1 MPLPIR
7 GCALSS
13 TQTPPPLAGGGWGE
27 GAAAH
32 PTTIQAPGWL
42 HSATRLA
49 GPFLHRL
56 LRNRSFVIGA
66 VLVLF
71 VALVAIFAPVLA
83 PYDPMRSNFRVRLA
97 PPSMAH
103 WFGTDHFGRD
113 LLSRVI
119 YGGRASLE
127 IGISVVIAT
136 GIVGTTI
143 GAIAG
148 YFRRLDNLLMR
159 LMDALMAFP
168 AILLAIVISAVL
180 GSSIVNVV
188 IALGI
193 ATAPH
198 TARIVRA
205 SVLVVRE
212 MEYVEAARALGA
224 SDLRLLFGHVL
235 INALA
240 PLIVRLTY
248 VFAIAIL
255 AEAVLS
261 YIGVG
266 PPPPTPTFGNIIA
279 SERDFM
285 ETAPWT
291 VIFPGLAIVIS
302 VLGLNLLG
310 DGLRD
315 VLDPRM
321 KL

>member
-1 MPLPIR
+1 MDSAASRPHAVDRL
-7 GCALSS
+7 GALA
-13 TQTPPPLAGGGWGE
+13 L
-27 GAAAH
+27 
-32 PTTIQAPGWL
+32 
-42 HSATRLA
+42 R
-49 GPFLHRL
+49 RL
-56 LRNRSFVIGA
+56 LHNRSFVLGTS
-66 VLVLF
+66 LVLF
-71 VALVAIFAPVLA
+71 VVLVAIFADTLT
-83 PYDPMRSNFRVRLA
+83 PYDPLRSNFRARFVA
-97 PPSMAH
+97 PNAEH

-119 YGGRASLE
+119 FGGRMSLI
-127 IGISVVIAT
+127 IGFFVVLVT
-136 GIVGTTI
+136 GAAGTTI
-143 GAIAG
+143 GALAG
-148 YFRRLDNLLMR
+148 YFRSLDNALMR

-180 GSSIVNVV
+180 GASIVNVV
-188 IALGI
+188 IALSI
-193 ATAPH
+193 ATSPH
-198 TARIVRA
+198 TARIVRG
-205 SVLVVRE
+205 SVLVARE

-224 SDLRLLFGHVL
+224 GHLRVLFGHVL

-279 SERDFM
+279 GERDFL

-291 VIFPGLAIVIS
+291 MIFPGLAIVIS

>member
-1 MPLPIR
+1 
-7 GCALSS
+7 LSS
-13 TQTPPPLAGGGWGE
+13 
-27 GAAAH
+27 AAIDPG
-32 PTTIQAPGWL
+32 PTWFNDVA
-42 HSATRLA
+42 RLA
-49 GPFLHRL
+49 WPFVRRL
-56 LRNRSFVIGA
+56 LHNRSFVAGA

-71 VALVAIFAPVLA
+71 VVLVSALAPVLA
-83 PYDPMRSNFRVRLA
+83 PYDPMRSNFRARML
-97 PPSMAH
+97 PPAAAH

-127 IGISVVIAT
+127 IGFFVVVVT
-136 GIVGTTI
+136 GIAGTTI
-143 GAIAG
+143 GALAG
-148 YFRRLDNLLMR
+148 YFRRLDNPLMR

-180 GSSIVNVV
+180 GASIINVV
-188 IALGI
+188 IALSI
-193 ATAPH
+193 ATGPH
-198 TARIVRA
+198 TARIVRG

-212 MEYVEAARALGA
+212 MEYVEAGRALGA

-235 INALA
+235 INAMA

-279 SERDFM
+279 GERDFM
-285 ETAPWT
+285 ETAPWAM
-291 VIFPGLAIVIS
+291 IFPGLAIVVS

>member
-1 MPLPIR
+1 
-7 GCALSS
+7 
-13 TQTPPPLAGGGWGE
+13 
-27 GAAAH
+27 
-32 PTTIQAPGWL
+32 
-42 HSATRLA
+42 
-49 GPFLHRL
+49 L
-56 LRNRSFVIGA
+56 LRNRSFAIGA
-66 VLVLF
+66 SLVLF
-71 VALVAIFAPVLA
+71 VALIAILAPVLA
-83 PYDPMRSNFRVRLA
+83 PYDPLRSNFRLRLA
-97 PPSMAH
+97 PPSAAH

-119 YGGRASLE
+119 YGGRVSLA
-127 IGISVVIAT
+127 IGCLVVIVT
-136 GIVGTTI
+136 GIAGTTI
-143 GAIAG
+143 GAVSG
-148 YFRRLDNLLMR
+148 YFRRFDNPLMR

-180 GSSIVNVV
+180 GASVINVV
-188 IALGI
+188 IALSI
-193 ATAPH
+193 ATTPH
-198 TARIVRA
+198 TARIVRG

-212 MEYVEAARALGA
+212 MEYVEAGRALGA

-285 ETAPWT
+285 QTAPWT
-291 VIFPGLAIVIS
+291 MIFPGLAIVVS

>member
-1 MPLPIR
+1 
-7 GCALSS
+7 
-13 TQTPPPLAGGGWGE
+13 
-27 GAAAH
+27 
-32 PTTIQAPGWL
+32 
-42 HSATRLA
+42 
-49 GPFLHRL
+49 
-56 LRNRSFVIGA
+56 
-66 VLVLF
+66 
-71 VALVAIFAPVLA
+71 
-83 PYDPMRSNFRVRLA
+83 MRSNFRVRLA
-97 PPSMAH
+97 SPSVEH

-148 YFRRLDNLLMR
+148 YFRRFDNLLMR

-180 GSSIVNVV
+180 GASIVNVV

-285 ETAPWT
+285 ETAPWA
-291 VIFPGLAIVIS
+291 VLFPGLAIVIS

>member
-1 MPLPIR
+1 MLR
-7 GCALSS
+7 
-13 TQTPPPLAGGGWGE
+13 
-27 GAAAH
+27 
-32 PTTIQAPGWL
+32 
-42 HSATRLA
+42 
-49 GPFLHRL
+49 PFLRRL
-56 LRNRSFVIGA
+56 RQNRSFVVGA
-66 VLVLF
+66 TLVLA
-71 VALVAIFAPVLA
+71 VALAAILAPLLA
-83 PYDPMRSNFRVRLA
+83 PYDPLRSNFHDRLA
-97 PPSMAH
+97 PPGAAH

-119 YGGRASLE
+119 YGGRVSLE
-127 IGISVVIAT
+127 IGLLVVMAT
-136 GIVGTTI
+136 GLIGTAI
-143 GAIAG
+143 GALAG
-148 YFRRLDNLLMR
+148 YFRRLDNPLMR

-168 AILLAIVISAVL
+168 AILLAIVVSAVL
-180 GSSIVNVV
+180 GASVANVV
-188 IALGI
+188 IALSV

-198 TARIVRA
+198 TARIVRG

-212 MEYVEAARALGA
+212 MEYVEAGRALGA

-240 PLIVRLTY
+240 PLIVRLSY

-279 SERDFM
+279 GGRDFM
-285 ETAPWT
+285 TTAPW
-291 VIFPGLAIVIS
+291 VMIFPGLAIVLV

>member
-1 MPLPIR
+1 M
-7 GCALSS
+7 SS
-13 TQTPPPLAGGGWGE
+13 ATQQADR
-27 GAAAH
+27 AAVV
-32 PTTIQAPGWL
+32 QAPGWL

-66 VLVLF
+66 LLVLF

-83 PYDPMRSNFRVRLA
+83 PDDPMRSNFRVRLA

-113 LLSRVI
+113 LLSRVM

-136 GIVGTTI
+136 GMVGTTI